1 MSTFSDE
8 FSEDFSEDFSD
19 PTDFAVTTVKGGKG
33 KGGKKEKNVY
43 SGKGIRAKEANI
55 VRGTVC
61 TIAGGGAKVT
71 ASTGKK

>member
-1 MSTFSDE
+1 MSTFID
-8 FSEDFSEDFSD
+8 DFSEDFSD

-33 KGGKKEKNVY
+33 KGGGKKEKNVY